1 MKKQFA
7 LLILILITKSSIA
20 QTNYQDVVYL
30 KNGSIIR
37 GIIIE
42 QIINKSIKIETADK
56 NIFVFTLDEIEK
68 ITKEQLKM
76 NDEKSQSHSSNSKV
90 NITTIDFGYQIGVGQ
105 YGIDRL
111 RLNVSNSYQFNSYF
125 SLGGGIGLRYYSD
138 YEASLVPI
146 FLNIK
151 TNLTEANIKPYIQLL
166 AGYSFDASN
175 NWNDVGII
183 INPEFGLTIKTN
195 TKASLNLGIGYE
207 IQQMDFV
214 SVSYY
219 RGSPTYTLSKENS
232 GAINIIAGITF

>member
-1 MKKQFA
+1 MKKQIA
-7 LLILILITKSSIA
+7 LLILIFITISSIA

-56 NIFVFTLDEIEK
+56 NVFVFTLDEIEK
-68 ITKEQLKM
+68 ITKEQVKT
-76 NDEKSQSHSSNSKV
+76 NEEKSQSNSGDNKG

-111 RLNVSNSYQFNSYF
+111 RLNITNAYQFNSYF

-146 FLNIK
+146 FLNLK
-151 TNLTEANIKPYIQLL
+151 TNLTEANVKPYIQVL

-175 NWNDVGII
+175 DWNGVGLL
-183 INPEFGLTIKTN
+183 INPELGLSFKTGKKTN
-195 TKASLNLGIGYE
+195 INLGVGYE
-207 IQQMDFV
+207 MQQMDFV
-214 SVSYY
+214 SVTYY
-219 RGSPTYTLSKENS
+219 RGWPSYTVTKENS
-232 GAINIIAGITF
+232 GAISINLGVTF